1 MRVNTC
7 GFGDKMKLN
16 NVPIDLFIDLEL
28 DLTIDELVYDIANEE
43 NKEER
48 LKKYKEY
55 DKYTRLLKIGK
66 SQIEHGLKNW
76 DWSSSVEKGLLC
88 INDLDIFKEELE
100 EAGINCEEW
109 KKEYR
114 KS

>member
-1 MRVNTC
+1 
-7 GFGDKMKLN
+7 MKLN
-16 NVPIDLFIDLEL
+16 NVPIDLFLDLEV
-28 DLTIDELVYDIANEE
+28 DLSIHELAYDMAYEE

-48 LKKYKEY
+48 LKIYKEY
-55 DKYTRLLKIGK
+55 DKCTRLLKIGK

-76 DWSSSVEKGLLC
+76 DWRSSVEKGLLC

-109 KKEYR
+109 KKKYR
-114 KS
+114 RIKEQAWEQIV